1 MFIVFE
7 GVDGCGKDTHILKT
21 IDYLWKRNKYLQ
33 IWKTREPTWNTEA
46 GKEIWERLKWK
57 GFNSPQEAL
66 ELYVKDREQQ
76 SKIRKEILKHSIIIS
91 SRFDYSSYAF
101 QWATWLNFDEI
112 YNAHNYDKIL
122 IPDLTFIIDVNMENI
137 EKRLSA
143 RWENREFFEKIEL
156 LEKVR
161 KKYLDTAQK
170 LSKERVIH
178 IIDGN
183 GNIEEVFWH
192 IKKVLDTIEF

>member
-21 IDYLWKRNKYLQ
+21 IDYLWDKNKYLQ
-33 IWKTREPTWNTEA
+33 IWKTREPTGNTEA
-46 GKEIWERLKWK
+46 GKEIGERLKWK
-57 GFNSPQEAL
+57 GFDSAQEAL

-76 SKIRKEILKHSIIIS
+76 SEIRKEILKHSVIIS

-101 QWATWLNFDEI
+101 QWATGLSFDEI
-112 YNAHNYDKIL
+112 YQAHNYNKIL

-137 EKRLSA
+137 EKRLSH
-143 RWENREFFEKIEL
+143 RWWKREFFEKIDF

-161 KKYLDTAQK
+161 NKYLETAKK
-170 LSKERVIH
+170 LSKERNIH

-183 GNIEEVFWH
+183 GSIDGVFWH
-192 IKKVLDTIEF
+192 IKKILDKIEF